1 MKEFRA
7 VFWSTT
13 AIKLDILASLRFTQI
28 LVEQYRVMFEHE
40 KQLKPWMPKKPTGLA
55 QEFAVTF
62 YKYLGSAHAAMNL
75 ATIGLP
81 IWLHRME
88 TLADVWA
95 AKALLDEHVRVIRD
109 IHNNKGEEGA
119 EEYELLRF
127 YRDFL
132 SGRDLKPFWKFTTA
146 YSSYLISQHEREKH
160 PQRQIRPFTTT
171 GLEDIIEMNSVK
183 TQKKLTGITG
193 NEGFKRIAYAIRQ
206 STVTAQYRRTQLGDR
221 TYEVRYGL
229 GQELMREARY
239 PDKFIAALS
248 RFLQRYN
255 AETAR
260 EEEKLSNKLKRALI
274 SDDRRTYKLRGSVAY
289 TDIDAIVRLIDDF
302 GSEQV
307 CSLLVAYGYARD
319 PYKGTTEEPVDNH
332 ADNTE
337 PSLAELEGAEA
348 INEA

>member
-1 MKEFRA
+1 MNVASINLPHWLPPIVSPDSAEAAQQVVKEH
-7 VFWSTT
+7 
-13 AIKLDILASLRFTQI
+13 LRIIQQI
-28 LVEQYRVMFEHE
+28 RN
-40 KQLKPWMPKKPTGLA
+40 
-55 QEFAVTF
+55 
-62 YKYLGSAHAAMNL
+62 S
-75 ATIGLP
+75 
-81 IWLHRME
+81 
-88 TLADVWA
+88 
-95 AKALLDEHVRVIRD
+95 
-109 IHNNKGEEGA
+109 KGEEGS
-119 EEYELLRF
+119 EEFELLRF

-132 SGRDLKPFWKFTTA
+132 SGRDLRAFWKFTTA
-146 YSSYLISQHEREKH
+146 YSSYLISQREKEKD
-160 PQRQIRPFTTT
+160 PKRYISQFTTT
-171 GLEDIIEMNSVK
+171 GLENIIEMNSLK
-183 TQKKLTGITG
+183 TPKKLTDITG

-206 STVTAQYRRTQLGDR
+206 STVIAQYRRSQLRDR

-248 RFLQRYN
+248 RFLQQYN

-274 SDDRRTYKLRGSVAY
+274 SDDRRTHKLRGSVAY

-332 ADNTE
+332 AGNTE